1 MVRASSQLR
10 REMYCKVYHL
20 KLRYPMRCNLMPKT
34 VRVRPLC
41 RDFYNSVPPVFDL
54 PRICFPNL
62 LSAQSQNTTN
72 LNKRTGIG
80 NITIE
85 MHPNIVPVHC
95 GPSLSY
101 IANISWSQPPGPQ
114 PFPNKG
120 KHPAKLLRRTALAA
134 IALAPHP
141 TLS

>member
-1 MVRASSQLR
+1 
-10 REMYCKVYHL
+10 MYCKVYHL
-20 KLRYPMRCNLMPKT
+20 KMRSKLRLEVSDAMPSEVIFAKKT
-34 VRVRPLC
+34 VRVHPLC
-41 RDFYNSVPPVFDL
+41 RDFYSSIPPIFDL

-62 LSAQSQNTTN
+62 LSAQSQNATN

-101 IANISWSQPPGPQ
+101 IATISLSQPPGPQ

-120 KHPAKLLRRTALAA
+120 KHPAKLLLRTALAA